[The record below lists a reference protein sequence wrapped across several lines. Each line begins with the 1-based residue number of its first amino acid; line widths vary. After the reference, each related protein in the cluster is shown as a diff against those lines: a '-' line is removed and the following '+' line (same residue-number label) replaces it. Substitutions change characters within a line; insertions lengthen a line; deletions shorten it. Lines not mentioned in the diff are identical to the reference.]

1 MRKKFLI
8 MAPPYSEND
17 GGGIVLHKLCDE
29 LNRLGCDAYLIPMGV
44 NFEFDFNHFSKSILK
59 IAGGLSRHFKKLTLN
74 PIFKTPVMALAD
86 VKKLNLDDWL
96 VVYPETVFGNPVQ
109 ARHVVRWFLHHPG
122 FHTGKIFF
130 GTNELYFKYH
140 AGIVDYTSVGSRLS
154 AAELKIVH
162 YPLNYYNVLGASA
175 NRQGTAYCIR
185 KGKGK
190 PIVHDVSDSI
200 LIDGKSHAE
209 IAAIFKRVKQFISY
223 DTYTAYS
230 ILAPLCGC
238 DSVII
243 PDEGVT
249 EDAWLPDPASRY
261 GLAYGFENVEASRLS
276 RLFLAKKIQ
285 DDLGS
290 NSIKTSIFISECER
304 YFS

>member
-59 IAGGLSRHFKKLTLN
+59 IAGGLSRYFKKLTLN

-130 GTNELYFKYH
+130 GTNELYCQQRNKDFEQS
-140 AGIVDYTSVGSRLS
+140 VNQQQQYTSNNL
-154 AAELKIVH
+154 
-162 YPLNYYNVLGASA
+162 
-175 NRQGTAYCIR
+175 
-185 KGKGK
+185 
-190 PIVHDVSDSI
+190 
-200 LIDGKSHAE
+200 
-209 IAAIFKRVKQFISY
+209 
-223 DTYTAYS
+223 
-230 ILAPLCGC
+230 C
-238 DSVII
+238 DSGGSVK
-243 PDEGVT
+243 
-249 EDAWLPDPASRY
+249 
-261 GLAYGFENVEASRLS
+261 LS
-276 RLFLAKKIQ
+276 
-285 DDLGS
+285 
-290 NSIKTSIFISECER
+290 CEF
-304 YFS
+304 YEV